1 LVGQHVRRDPGV
13 FVDQHS
19 TLTFLGAAGTVTG
32 SKFLIAG
39 RDTRI
44 LVDAGM
50 FQGLRAL
57 RRRNW
62 EPFPMPASDVHAVA
76 LTHAHL
82 DHCGYLPALV
92 KQGFHG
98 PVLATAAT
106 VELAALVLRDSAKL
120 QEEDAKYA
128 ASRGFSKHPHPEPL
142 YDAHDVEQ
150 VLPLFRPVDFYQRT
164 TAAEGIE
171 VVLQPAGHILGSS
184 SILVDVAGTRVV
196 FSGDLGRPNHPLL
209 KAPPA
214 PPACDA
220 IVIESTYGN
229 RVHEAEGLG
238 KLASIIGRTVERG
251 GSVVIP
257 AFAVDRTEVVLMAL
271 KRLTQDGRIPR
282 VPVFVDSPMAL
293 GALRIYQRRLEA
305 GDPELRTD
313 LGPEAL
319 VFDPGDLHEARTA
332 AESMALNAPRQPC
345 VIVSASGMATGG
357 RVVHHLRRLLP
368 DRRNSVV
375 LVGYQAQ
382 ATRGRDLAD
391 GSTQLKMHGQY
402 VPVRAEVAQIDGF
415 SVHADADELLAWL
428 AAAPEPAGVVYV
440 VHGEP
445 PASQAL
451 ATRVREQLGLLAVV
465 PKDGEKVRLGAPRR
479 SAT

>member
-1 LVGQHVRRDPGV
+1 M
-13 FVDQHS
+13 DQHP

-32 SKFLIAG
+32 SKFLIAS

-82 DHCGYLPALV
+82 DHCGYLPAMV
-92 KQGFHG
+92 NQGFHG

-106 VELAALVLRDSAKL
+106 AELAALVLRDSAKL

-128 ASRGFSKHPHPEPL
+128 ASRGFSKHAHPEPL

-184 SILVDVAGTRVV
+184 SILGEVAGTRVV

-319 VFDPGDLHEARTA
+319 VFDPGDLHEAHTA
-332 AESMALNAPRQPC
+332 ATPPAASAARPQELRRSRGVPGPGHPRARPRRRRDPAEDARP
-345 VIVSASGMATGG
+345 VRARPG
-357 RVVHHLRRLLP
+357 RGRADRRLLGP
-368 DRRNSVV
+368 RRRRRAPCLAVCRSGASRGG
-375 LVGYQAQ
+375 LRRARRAARLTSPGYPGPGA
-382 ATRGRDLAD
+382 ARPACRGAEGRREGPTGRTVTAGDLAE
-391 GSTQLKMHGQY
+391 STG
-402 VPVRAEVAQIDGF
+402 RASSRSDSCHPRSPSARSPSAFGAR
-415 SVHADADELLAWL
+415 H
-428 AAAPEPAGVVYV
+428 
-440 VHGEP
+440 HK
-445 PASQAL
+445 
-451 ATRVREQLGLLAVV
+451 RV
-465 PKDGEKVRLGAPRR
+465 
-479 SAT
+479 

>member
-1 LVGQHVRRDPGV
+1 MSSYP
-13 FVDQHS
+13 

-32 SKFLIAG
+32 SKFLIAHA
-39 RDTRI
+39 DSKV

-62 EPFPMPASDVHAVA
+62 DPFPVQASEIDAVA

-92 KQGFHG
+92 NQGFAG
-98 PVLATAAT
+98 PVIATAAT
-106 VELAALVLRDSAKL
+106 SELAALVLRDSAKL

-128 ASRGFSKHPHPEPL
+128 ASRGFSKHAQPRPL
-142 YDAHDVEQ
+142 YDGHDVEK
-150 VLPLFRPVDFYQRT
+150 VLPLFRPVAFYERV
-164 TAAEGIE
+164 TAADGVD
-171 VVLQPAGHILGSS
+171 VVLRPAGHILGSS
-184 SILVDVAGTRVV
+184 SVLVEVGGRSVL
-196 FSGDLGRPNHPLL
+196 FSGDLGRPQHPLL

-220 IVIESTYGN
+220 IVIESTYGD
-229 RVHEAEGLG
+229 RDHEAEGLG
-238 KLASIIGRTVERG
+238 ELASIISRTVERG

-271 KRLTQDGRIPR
+271 KRLTQDGRIPG

-293 GALRIYQRRLEA
+293 GALRIYQRGLEA
-305 GDPELRTD
+305 NDADVRTD
-313 LGPEAL
+313 LGPDAL
-319 VFDPGDLHEARTA
+319 VFDPGNLHEAHSA
-332 AESMALNAPRQPC
+332 QESMALNEPRQPC

-357 RVVHHLRRLLP
+357 RVVHHLRHLLP

-382 ATRGRDLAD
+382 ATRGRDLAE
-391 GSTQLKMHGQY
+391 GARQLKMHGQY
-402 VPVRAEVAQIDGF
+402 VPVRAEVAQIEGF
-415 SVHADADELLAWL
+415 SVHADADELVAWL
-428 AAAPEPAGVVYV
+428 AAAAEPPDVVYV

-445 PASQAL
+445 PSSQAL
-451 ATRVREQLGLLAVV
+451 ATRVREELGLLAVV
-465 PKDGEKVRLGAPRR
+465 PKDGEKVRVGRR
-479 SAT
+479 RRPAS